1 MPSFRLIFNV
11 HELLPNNSPEA
22 VMDTAVAVAGS
33 HAFVEAKQLNVRY
46 KGGVPVPE
54 ITLRFTLPDSSVAAE
69 DRAALAV
76 QADVLAALG
85 NIAVTSGYQ
94 VRRRSGGRWTVVV
107 PKSNWGN

>member
-54 ITLRFTLPDSSVAAE
+54 ITLRFTLPDGSAAAE
-69 DRAALAV
+69 NEAALAV
-76 QADVLAALG
+76 QADVRDALG
-85 NIAVTSGYQ
+85 TVAVTSGYR
-94 VRRRSGGRWTVVV
+94 VRRRVGGRWLSV
-107 PKSNWGN
+107 